1 MWSIGCILGELLGGQ
16 PMFPGKSTMNQLEK
30 IIEITGRPSKADM
43 AAIRSKYTSTML
55 DSLNIKPQKPLSAM
69 FPNASAE
76 ALDLLRQLLQFN
88 PEKRI
93 DAATSLKHPYLAQF
107 HNPDDE
113 PVLAKPLTI
122 SMDDN
127 KRSTISAYRK
137 YLYKRIVQ
145 RKKELRAKHKGKG
158 GSSKNGS
165 KKGSGGTDST
175 DSTPPGSAP
184 QTPNVQ
190 SQEANKALNGTPGGE
205 LKDKDSQSTRQPSG
219 SASKSEKDK
228 SHRIRHH
235 SSNSGGLSSQN
246 NASDT
251 SVSNNANSGSGNA
264 NSSSGSTSN
273 GQLSGLKKL

>member
-55 DSLNIKPQKPLSAM
+55 DSLNIKPQKPLSAV

-76 ALDLLRQLLQFN
+76 ALDLLRGLLQFN

-113 PVLAKPLTI
+113 PVLTKPITI

-145 RKKELRAKHKGKG
+145 RKKELRAKHKKGSGK
-158 GSSKNGS
+158 GS
-165 KKGSGGTDST
+165 KKGTDST

-184 QTPNVQ
+184 QTPNMS
-190 SQEANKALNGTPGGE
+190 SQDASRKEINGAD
-205 LKDKDSQSTRQPSG
+205 LKDAG
-219 SASKSEKDK
+219 SA
-228 SHRIRHH
+228 
-235 SSNSGGLSSQN
+235 NVF
-246 NASDT
+246 DT
-251 SVSNNANSGSGNA
+251 
-264 NSSSGSTSN
+264 TT
-273 GQLSGLKKL
+273 